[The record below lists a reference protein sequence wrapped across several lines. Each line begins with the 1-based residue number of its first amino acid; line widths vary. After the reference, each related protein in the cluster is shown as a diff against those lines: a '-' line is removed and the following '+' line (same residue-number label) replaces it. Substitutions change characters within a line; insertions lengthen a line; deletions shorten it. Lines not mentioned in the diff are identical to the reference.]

1 MTEKL
6 RNVFKQSMLIPKPT
20 FTEDSMPDQNGR
32 VFIVTGGYTGV
43 GLYLCKILYQKH
55 GTVYIAGRDKQKYG
69 KAIEFIKD
77 GTKESKGR
85 LEFLN
90 LDLASLKS
98 VKAAATEFLGRE
110 RRLDVLTNNAGVMF
124 PPKGSKTEDG
134 YDLTMGTNCLG
145 PYLFT
150 QLLRPLLNKTAAS
163 SPPGTVR
170 VTWAASLA
178 IDTLAPAYGVDFDD
192 KGAPKIHDSQVDYGQ
207 SKAANVLLGTEYARR
222 YSKDGVLSVS
232 WNPGNLKTELYRHLG
247 AIQGSIAPFFL
258 FPADIGAYVEL
269 YAGWSP
275 EITADNDGALVIP
288 WGRLHTPRSQLL
300 EAIKSEKD
308 GGKGVAER
316 FWDWC
321 EKETKALL

>member
-1 MTEKL
+1 M
-6 RNVFKQSMLIPKPT
+6 RNFFKQSMLIPKPT
-20 FTEDSMPDQNGR
+20 FTEDTLPDQNGR

-55 GTVYIAGRDKQKYG
+55 GTVYIAGRDKEKYG
-69 KAIEFIKD
+69 KAVDFIKD
-77 GTKESKGR
+77 AVKESKGR
-85 LEFLN
+85 LEFLH

-98 VKAAATEFLGRE
+98 VKAAATEFMGKE

-134 YDLTMGTNCLG
+134 YELTMGTNCVG

-178 IDTLAPAYGVDFDD
+178 IDTLAPNYGVDFDE
-192 KGAPKIHDSQVDYGQ
+192 KGTPKIHGIQTDYGQ
-207 SKAANVLLGTEYARR
+207 SKAANVFLGTEYARR

-247 AIQGSIAPFFL
+247 DIQGSIAPLFL

-275 EITADNDGALVIP
+275 DITAEHNGALVIP

-300 EAIKSEKD
+300 EAIKSKKD
-308 GGKGVAER
+308 GGMGVAEQ

-321 EKETKALL
+321 DDQVKAHL

>member
-6 RNVFKQSMLIPKPT
+6 RNLFNQSMLIPKPT
-20 FTEDSMPDQNGR
+20 FTEAALPDQNGR

-55 GTVYIAGRDKQKYG
+55 GTVYIAGRDKQKYS

-85 LEFLN
+85 LEFLH

-98 VKAAATEFLGRE
+98 VKAAATEFMGKE

-134 YDLTMGTNCLG
+134 YELTMGTNCVG

-178 IDTLAPAYGVDFDD
+178 IDTLAPNHGVDFDE
-192 KGAPKIHDSQVDYGQ
+192 KGAPKIHDVQTDYGQ
-207 SKAANVLLGTEYARR
+207 SKAANVFLGTEYARR

-247 AIQGSIAPFFL
+247 AIQGSIAPLFL

-275 EITADNDGALVIP
+275 DITAENNGALVIP
-288 WGRLHTPRSQLL
+288 WGRLHAPRSQLL
-300 EAIKSEKD
+300 AAIKCEKD
-308 GGKGVAER
+308 GGLGVAER

-321 EKETKALL
+321 DQQVKAHL

>member
-1 MTEKL
+1 MTEKM
-6 RNVFKQSMLIPKPT
+6 RNFFKQSMLIPKPT
-20 FTEDSMPDQNGR
+20 FTEDTLPDQNGR

-55 GTVYIAGRDKQKYG
+55 GTVYIAGRDKEKYG
-69 KAIEFIKD
+69 KAVDFIKD
-77 GTKESKGR
+77 AFKESKGR
-85 LEFLN
+85 LEFLH

-98 VKAAATEFLGRE
+98 VKAAATEFMGKE

-134 YDLTMGTNCLG
+134 YELTMGTNCVG

-178 IDTLAPAYGVDFDD
+178 IDTLAPNYGVDFDE
-192 KGAPKIHDSQVDYGQ
+192 KGVPKIHGIQTDYGQ
-207 SKAANVLLGTEYARR
+207 SKAANVFLGTEYARR

-247 AIQGSIAPFFL
+247 DIQGSIAPLFL

-275 EITADNDGALVIP
+275 DITAENNGALVIP

-300 EAIKSEKD
+300 EAIKSKKD
-308 GGKGVAER
+308 GGMGVAEQ

-321 EKETKALL
+321 DQQVKAHL